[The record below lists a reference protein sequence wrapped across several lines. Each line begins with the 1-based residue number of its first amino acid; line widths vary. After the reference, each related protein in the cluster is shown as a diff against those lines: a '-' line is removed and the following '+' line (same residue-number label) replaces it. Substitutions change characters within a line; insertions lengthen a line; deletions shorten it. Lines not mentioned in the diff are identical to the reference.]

1 MAAQVPTN
9 GLNIDK
15 GLSFPATVA
24 AQSGGNV
31 LDEYEEGTWTAT
43 CTGGLASSPTAT
55 CHYTRIG
62 RVVYIMSSF
71 NFSSGNFLAE
81 NISVSGLP
89 FATASDG
96 DATADS
102 VLRAKMFGFVQRT
115 DVQDQSITYWSV
127 DSVGGTE
134 IFLRYMGDNASTG
147 QVQGVAATGVTPNF
161 TINGFYFTDS

>member
-43 CTGGLASSPTAT
+43 NKGGFAGDPTAT

-62 RVVYIMSSF
+62 RVVFITSTF
-71 NFSSGNFLAE
+71 NFTSGNLIAE
-81 NISVSGLP
+81 NISISGLP
-89 FATASDG
+89 FASATDG
-96 DATADS
+96 DSTADS

-115 DVQDQSITYWSV
+115 DVQDQSVVYWSV
-127 DSVGGTE
+127 DSQGGTQLY
-134 IFLRYMGDNASTG
+134 LRYMGDNATSG
-147 QVQGVAATGVTPNF
+147 QMQGVAASSVTPNF
-161 TINGFYFTDS
+161 TISGFYFTDS

>member
-1 MAAQVPTN
+1 MRLCQSWRLRKMAAQVPTN

-31 LDEYEEGTWTAT
+31 LDEYEEGT
-43 CTGGLASSPTAT
+43 
-55 CHYTRIG
+55 
-62 RVVYIMSSF
+62 
-71 NFSSGNFLAE
+71 
-81 NISVSGLP
+81 VSGLP

-161 TINGFYFTDS
+161 TISGFYFTDS